1 MRTPTCRTSEAFI
14 ASRSPSNSDPRRNHE
29 HRATRSHP
37 GARVAVWSLA
47 LLALPLITGFDE
59 PTGPLPWRVSG
70 HLGFTVDAAA
80 FPDSAGDVLEVYCR
94 LPPATIVSL
103 EQSDRGQSRLKLS
116 VTLHNR
122 FGALHHQALQEFT
135 VVPSDTGGFGKV
147 VLMRFPVKPGAYTMD
162 VKLEDPLSRKR
173 GLAYIGRSVAHSA
186 SVRGEIV
193 VPEASAGRRL
203 SNLEFVWGAASGG
216 GEVFR
221 HARADTGFLP
231 NPDRLYGLFEPRV
244 RAQVVIR
251 SPSPAEWHWRAR
263 VLNPAGREVVRQE
276 STEVAAYIAPVIETD
291 VSTMPAGGYDLEV
304 QAWRQGEVAPI
315 TRRSHFS
322 IAWSRSSW
330 WRNPRDIEDEVHFL
344 LDRAEDEEAFARMS
358 AGEQEAYLE
367 EFWHERDPT
376 PSTAQNEARTEFFRR
391 IQHANQTWTRSAAL
405 GKGMFSDMGRVYI
418 RHGEPDE
425 ILRQVIPAGDQ
436 TLTNVLKELDT
447 SEDRPTGD
455 VEMKGRGGD
464 IRPFEV
470 WVYEAGRGPG
480 ITAKPDLA
488 AGSGGRKRLTFLF
501 VDEQGYGDYRLRYS
515 TE

>member
-1 MRTPTCRTSEAFI
+1 MRSPTCRIWEAFI
-14 ASRSPSNSDPRRNHE
+14 ASRSPSSSDPRIAG
-29 HRATRSHP
+29 HRATRPHT
-37 GARVAVWSLA
+37 GARVAVWALA
-47 LLALPLITGFDE
+47 LLALPLSGIADE

-103 EQSDRGQSRLKLS
+103 SRSDGGQARLKLT

-147 VLMRFPVKPGAYTMD
+147 VLLRFPVKSGAYTMD

-186 SVRGEIV
+186 SVRGEIT
-193 VPEASAGRRL
+193 VPEASAGRRM
-203 SNLEFVWGAASGG
+203 SNLEFAWDAASESGA
-216 GEVFR
+216 VFR
-221 HARADTGFLP
+221 HADADSGVLP
-231 NPDRLYGLFEPRV
+231 NPDRLYGLLASQV
-244 RAQVVIR
+244 RAQFAVR

-263 VLNPAGREVVRQE
+263 VLDAAGKELVRQE
-276 STEVAAYIAPVIETD
+276 STAVAAHVAPMVEVD
-291 VSTMPAGGYDLEV
+291 VSTMPAGGYDFEI
-304 QAWRQGEVAPI
+304 QAWRQGEVAPV
-315 TRRSHFS
+315 TRRSRFS
-322 IAWSRSSW
+322 IAWNRSSW

-344 LDRAEDEEAFARMS
+344 LDREDDEEAFARMG

-367 EFWHERDPT
+367 AFWHERDPT
-376 PSTAQNEARTEFFRR
+376 PSTAENEARTEFFRR
-391 IQHANQTWTRSAAL
+391 VQYANQTWTRSAAL
-405 GKGMFSDMGRVYI
+405 DKGMFSDMGRVYI
-418 RHGEPDE
+418 RHGDPDE
-425 ILRQVIPAGDQ
+425 ILKQVIPTGDQ
-436 TLTNVLKELDT
+436 TLQNVLKQLDA

-470 WVYEAGRGPG
+470 WVYEARRGPG
-480 ITAKPDLA
+480 ITSKPDA
-488 AGSGGRKRLTFLF
+488 STGTGGRKRLTFLF